1 MLSRTF
7 RQTLIKS
14 RMAAMRGGHGPA
26 PLAPNGLADNIK
38 HDNGLPEHHHH
49 AVHSA
54 PLDHTFI
61 ASGVNKKTMIF
72 DGLHGKDNQ
81 IVAIDNQFHQL
92 NGLSMFQ

>member
-7 RQTLIKS
+7 RQTFASS

-26 PLAPNGLADNIK
+26 PLAPNGLADNMK
-38 HDNGLPEHHHH
+38 NDSGLPEHHHH

-54 PLDHTFI
+54 PLDHQFI
-61 ASGVNKKTMIF
+61 ANGVNKKTMIF
-72 DGLHGKDNQ
+72 DGLHGKENQ
-81 IVAIDNQFHQL
+81 VVAIDNQFHQL